1 MTEIKSGRG
10 RVASFE
16 YVEPEGKSIFSKGP
30 WEWYENISGEKI
42 GISDGE
48 KDVLYVNHS
57 ESVVIP
63 REKDA
68 HLIAAAPDLYE
79 ALSELVDELSES
91 LQRVTSV
98 FGESREIE
106 KARAALAKARGES

>member
-1 MTEIKSGRG
+1 MTGIKSGRG

-16 YVEPEGKSIFSKGP
+16 YVESEGKSIFSKGP
-30 WEWYENISGEKI
+30 WVWYNNLSGEKI
-42 GISDGE
+42 GISDGG

-57 ESVVIP
+57 ESIVIP

-79 ALSELVDELSES
+79 ALQACLNFMENTESELGFSLES
-91 LQRVTSV
+91 ADQ
-98 FGESREIE
+98 
-106 KARAALAKARGES
+106 ARAALAKARGES